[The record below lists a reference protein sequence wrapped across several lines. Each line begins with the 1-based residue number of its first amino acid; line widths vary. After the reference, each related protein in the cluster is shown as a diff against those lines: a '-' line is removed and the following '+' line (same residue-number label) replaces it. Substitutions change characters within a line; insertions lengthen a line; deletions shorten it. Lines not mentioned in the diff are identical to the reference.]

1 MVGRNPVAGPRKTAR
16 VIADDVVAQP
26 PRAAEPRG
34 NRQIVLGG
42 EFDRFLAADN
52 RHPDRRM
59 RLLYRPRPHRDVFIG
74 PEFTSIGEYFLGPG
88 LSDDLERL
96 LEAGARLRQRDIVDL
111 VFARNASG
119 KA

>member
-1 MVGRNPVAGPRKTAR
+1 MVGRNPVACSRKTAR
-16 VIADDVVAQP
+16 VIADDVVAQS

-42 EFDRFLAADN
+42 EFDRFLAADD
-52 RHPDRRM
+52 RHPDRRV

-96 LEAGARLRQRDIVDL
+96 LEAGARLRQLHVMDL
-111 VFARNASG
+111 VLPRDAPG